1 MMNSKH
7 KILVFLAGM
16 FLLLAGVYLGRHIMP
31 VPGASAMSMQAT
43 EQNASEGGKVLYWY
57 DPMYPQQ
64 HFDKPGPSPFM
75 DMDLVPRYADDDADT
90 ARTGIRVRSTTIQN
104 LGIRSA
110 PVTMTQQQSQLNVPG
125 LVAYNDRALT
135 RLQTPATA
143 LVEKVWPL
151 TSGDTVTPGQPLLRL
166 RVPAWAGAQ
175 HEWLAVLDSGDS
187 LLIAAG
193 RERLLSLG
201 MPPPLIDRVARE
213 RKALETWTVT
223 APRAGVIRSL
233 TARAGMTLLPGTTI
247 TEIQSLNPVW
257 VEAAVAER
265 QLKQVRSGDPVEVT
279 VEAVT
284 PSPREGH
291 IAEILPLV
299 DPGSRTVQVR
309 ITLANDSGD
318 LRPGMSAQVRIVGAS
333 ERHLLAVPT
342 EALLRTGL
350 RTLVMIDQGEGR
362 YQPQEVQPGAEF
374 GDQTEIV
381 AGLEEGQRVVV
392 SGQFL
397 LDSEASLQGIEV
409 QPLTSAPKVT
419 TSDSPAPPLHYAEGT
434 VEQLGEGKVL
444 LEHGPFKSLSMP
456 GMTMRFRLASA
467 GVVDGIAVG
476 DRVRIGVRK
485 GDDGLIVERLDKLE
499 VAP

>member
-1 MMNSKH
+1 MNSKH
-7 KILVFLAGM
+7 KILALLAGL
-16 FLLLAGVYLGRHIMP
+16 FLLLAGVYLGRHVMP
-31 VPGASAMSMQAT
+31 APSASAMSIQAA

-64 HFDKPGPSPFM
+64 HFDQPGPSPFM
-75 DMDLVPRYADDDADT
+75 DMDLVPRYADDDAD
-90 ARTGIRVRSTTIQN
+90 AGQSGIRIASAMIQS

-110 PVTMTQQQSQLNVPG
+110 PVSTTRRQSQLDVPG
-125 LVAYNDRALT
+125 LVAFNDRALT

-143 LVEKVWPL
+143 LVDSVWPL
-151 TSGDTVTPGQPLLRL
+151 AVGDMVRPGQPLLRL
-166 RVPAWAGAQ
+166 RVPAWTGAQ
-175 HEWLAVLDSGDS
+175 HEWLAVLESGDS
-187 LLIAAG
+187 TLIAAG

-201 MPPPLIDRVARE
+201 MPPLQIERVARE

-223 APRAGVIRSL
+223 APHAGVIRSL
-233 TARAGMTLLPGTTI
+233 TARAGMTLMPGTTI

-257 VEAAVAER
+257 IEVAVAER
-265 QLKQVRSGDPVEVT
+265 QLEQVRVDDPVKVT
-279 VEAVT
+279 VAAVS
-284 PSPREGH
+284 PSLREGRV
-291 IAEILPLV
+291 AEILPLV
-299 DPGSRTVQVR
+299 DPTSRTVQVR
-309 ITLANDSGD
+309 VTLANDGGD
-318 LRPGMSAQVRIVGAS
+318 LRPGMSAQVRIVGAG

-342 EALLRTGL
+342 EALLHTGL
-350 RTLVMIDQGEGR
+350 RTLVMVDQGEGR
-362 YQPQEVQPGAEF
+362 YQPQEVQPGAEL
-374 GDQTEIV
+374 GDQTEIL

-397 LDSEASLQGIEV
+397 LDSEASLQGIVV
-409 QPLTSAPKVT
+409 QPLASAPMVT
-419 TSDSPAPPLHYAEGT
+419 TADSSASPLHYAEGT

-444 LEHGPFKSLSMP
+444 LDHGPFKSLSMP
-456 GMTMRFRLASA
+456 GMTMRFQLASA